1 MQDTYQKRETLLS
14 PPRKNLPIESV
25 AHSRTEMNSPGT
37 SLSGSPALRNYLLD
51 GTYDEMFS
59 NAGAVREHYVRV
71 LETFTSLPSEEI
83 RRRKHSAD
91 MSFLN
96 QGITF
101 NVYGDEEGS
110 ERIFPYDLVPRVIPK
125 AEWNV

>member
-1 MQDTYQKRETLLS
+1 MQDTYRKREPFLS

-25 AHSRTEMNSPGT
+25 ADSRAEMISPGS
-37 SLSGSPALRNYLLD
+37 SLSNSPALRNYLLD

-71 LETFTSLPSEEI
+71 LETFTSLPTDEI

-96 QGITF
+96 QGI
-101 NVYGDEEGS
+101 
-110 ERIFPYDLVPRVIPK
+110 
-125 AEWNV
+125 